1 MSKQDDN
8 YLALIVNDIEQFIDQ
23 EQNEKDIDR
32 KTAVSNV
39 MFEWQAYWSRKE
51 RPEYVD
57 KYRDAIAQQIFKEKV
72 NDDMAID
79 GFRKPAGNGAYQVT
93 VRGKELKEAMDEE
106 IKKEL
111 GKRGEPV

>member
-1 MSKQDDN
+1 VNNQGDN
-8 YLALIVNDIEQFIDQ
+8 YLALIVNDIEQFIDE
-23 EQNEKDIDR
+23 EQNQKDIDR
-32 KTAVSNV
+32 ETAVSNV

-57 KYRDAIAQQIFKEKV
+57 KYRDAIAQQILKEKV
-72 NDDMAID
+72 NDDFAID
-79 GFRKPAGNGAYQVT
+79 GFRKPAGDGAYQVT
-93 VRGKELKEAMDEE
+93 VREKELKNAMDEE